1 MIHPQF
7 PIYAALINP
16 VTASAF
22 ALRFVETM
30 SFFETVT
37 LEPYDVPRELQILDR
52 STKFRRCDAGLM
64 LSPYVRLGKMPKDLT
79 EQVRKAKISMRL
91 DGALLF
97 TKHPLWIFERDSD
110 GCIPPGPWCDIESVQ
125 DCLFRGTL
133 LRSPHGPASGDPNDA
148 IGFFL
153 PNDSLVQA
161 FIYDLPKDAT
171 AKMEIEVG
179 LILGH
184 YTTES
189 EDLGQDAPL
198 RRDDDVCA

>member
-30 SFFETVT
+30 SFSETVT
-37 LEPYDVPRELQILDR
+37 LEPDDVPRELQILDR
-52 STKFRRCDAGLM
+52 STKFRRCDAGLL

-91 DGALLF
+91 DGAPLF
-97 TKHPLWIFERDSD
+97 KKHPLWIFERDSD
-110 GCIPPGPWCDIESVQ
+110 GCIPPGPWCDWGIIQ
-125 DCLFRGTL
+125 DFLFRGTIL
-133 LRSPHGPASGDPNDA
+133 QGPRGTASGNLDDA
-148 IGFFL
+148 IGIFL
-153 PNDSLVQA
+153 PNDSHVQA
-161 FIYDLPKDAT
+161 SIYELPKDAT

-184 YTTES
+184 YTTKTKE
-189 EDLGQDAPL
+189 LWPDAPL
-198 RRDDDVCA
+198 RKDDVCM